1 MGKRAPFGN
10 VTYLAQST
18 GSRNVRVG
26 APTTFLTGEFEP
38 VVSAVQRATKGGS
51 GLVVTATGR
60 TRFWSVGQRGDN
72 EGPLV
77 NRRWCG
83 NRKNVH
89 PNLTW
94 YGRGETA
101 DQVPWA
107 STSEEF
113 QSHPTTTVFAGIPT
127 TVVNDGRILT

>member
-1 MGKRAPFGN
+1 MIGEVGKRAPFGN

-26 APTTFLTGEFEP
+26 APTTLLTGEFEP

-77 NRRWCG
+77 NRW
-83 NRKNVH
+83 
-89 PNLTW
+89 W
-94 YGRGETA
+94 
-101 DQVPWA
+101 
-107 STSEEF
+107 
-113 QSHPTTTVFAGIPT
+113 
-127 TVVNDGRILT
+127 